1 MKKSGSALKECAVK
15 HALSH
20 TPALRKNS
28 SGKRDTDKGMG
39 RNSLI
44 SSFPDDRIARKP
56 ERNRNFT
63 RDRSRSFN
71 LPETFFLSF
80 FSLSFFMRITHRSR
94 IDIFL
99 KTLWKFSASSVCIFY
114 EFLERF
120 VNSAIH
126 DFSGRNENHSTRY
139 SIIRII
145 REKRNFSSISCSMYL
160 ERINKGI
167 LVRNESK

>member
-99 KTLWKFSASSVCIFY
+99 EILRLICLHLLRVSRTFRKLCDSRFFGPERKSFDEVFDYSDYSRKKEIFLQFHARCISS
-114 EFLERF
+114 E
-120 VNSAIH
+120 
-126 DFSGRNENHSTRY
+126 
-139 SIIRII
+139 
-145 REKRNFSSISCSMYL
+145 
-160 ERINKGI
+160 
-167 LVRNESK
+167 

>member
-56 ERNRNFT
+56 EKNRNFT

-99 KTLWKFSASSVCIFY
+99 EILRLICLHLLRVSRTFRKLCDSRFFGPERKSFDEVFDYSDYSRKKEIFLQFHARCISS
-114 EFLERF
+114 E
-120 VNSAIH
+120 
-126 DFSGRNENHSTRY
+126 
-139 SIIRII
+139 
-145 REKRNFSSISCSMYL
+145 
-160 ERINKGI
+160 
-167 LVRNESK
+167 

>member
-94 IDIFL
+94 IGIFL
-99 KTLWKFSASSVCIFY
+99 KTLWKFSASSVCILQLRTFRK
-114 EFLERF
+114 LCDSRF
-120 VNSAIH
+120 
-126 DFSGRNENHSTRY
+126 FGPTK
-139 SIIRII
+139 IIRRGI
-145 REKRNFSSISCSMYL
+145 RLFEEKRNFSSISCSMYL

>member
-80 FSLSFFMRITHRSR
+80 FMRITHRSR

-99 KTLWKFSASSVCIFY
+99 KTLWKFSVSSVCIFQLRTFRKLCDSRFFGPERKSFDEVFDY
-114 EFLERF
+114 SDYSRKKEIFLQFHARC
-120 VNSAIH
+120 I
-126 DFSGRNENHSTRY
+126 
-139 SIIRII
+139 
-145 REKRNFSSISCSMYL
+145 SS
-160 ERINKGI
+160 E
-167 LVRNESK
+167 

>member
-126 DFSGRNENHSTRY
+126 DFSGQRKSFDEVFDYSDYSRKKEIFLQFHARCTSNE
-139 SIIRII
+139 
-145 REKRNFSSISCSMYL
+145 
-160 ERINKGI
+160 
-167 LVRNESK
+167 

>member
-99 KTLWKFSASSVCIFY
+99 KTLWKFSASSVCILQLRTFRKLCDSRFFGPERKSFDEVFDY
-114 EFLERF
+114 SDYSRKKEIFLQF
-120 VNSAIH
+120 HA
-126 DFSGRNENHSTRY
+126 
-139 SIIRII
+139 
-145 REKRNFSSISCSMYL
+145 
-160 ERINKGI
+160 RINKGI

>member
-1 MKKSGSALKECAVK
+1 MENGRRQIMKKSGSALKECAVK

-63 RDRSRSFN
+63 RDRS
-71 LPETFFLSF
+71 L
-80 FSLSFFMRITHRSR
+80 
-94 IDIFL
+94 
-99 KTLWKFSASSVCIFY
+99 
-114 EFLERF
+114 
-120 VNSAIH
+120 
-126 DFSGRNENHSTRY
+126 GRLT
-139 SIIRII
+139 
-145 REKRNFSSISCSMYL
+145 
-160 ERINKGI
+160 
-167 LVRNESK
+167 